1 VSAENYSYV
10 RTDKDSKWRI
20 GYANLFR
27 EYQIENV
34 PEDLQVWDLKVDG
47 KGRIWL
53 ATDHEGLLVV
63 DLKNHEMRQFLNNKF
78 DESSISENT
87 LRNIY
92 MDSHGLAWIG
102 SFKNGVNM
110 YREASAS
117 MINLELGDINAVSED
132 RFGNYWLGTN
142 DRGILVYNPKRQEIV
157 AHYTKENSPMWGN
170 IMVGTCRASDGSIW
184 FGGYNSGLT
193 RCIPKNDNGEA
204 TIINYHY
211 TGESGGIATDNV
223 WSVTEDKWHRIWL
236 GTLGSGIQM
245 LDLKTGK
252 FRTWDTSNTKINANY
267 VTSASWIKK
276 GWLMMGTSWYW
287 CFVNPVTGKLCPR
300 ELPGYE
306 LFPVQSGNTVSVMED
321 SRGII
326 WQGSFCGV
334 IAFDQQRKTTRLLDM
349 QDGLLGSSV
358 CSIIEDQQHHIWI
371 VTDHGVSKVVPH
383 QQEDGSWQFNISSYN
398 DRDGLQK
405 AVYNQRSTCL
415 THDGKI
421 LIGGQGGL
429 DIINTKLMTDVK
441 SKERP
446 IFSGLQL
453 FDADVPV
460 GREIDGRII
469 LDEALEKCREITLN
483 FNDQFTILLASDAG
497 IVNNG
502 KRFVYKLE
510 GFNDN
515 WVKTS
520 ENNPTITYNS
530 LRDGDYTLC
539 VRMLND
545 DGSIGE
551 EEAQLE
557 ITILPAFW
565 RRRWA
570 FLLYVIAVAGIALL
584 WRRWYMKR
592 QDRRME
598 TETIRRELEKK
609 QWINEQRLQLKK
621 EFAEKSSAA
630 SHSDEVS
637 ADNSVVARRH
647 LGDIVSFLRQ
657 FCEDYVPQDKS
668 KRVKV
673 NFFSPMP
680 ELETEYDANLLAE
693 ALQILFNNS
702 VLFAHDDCIIS
713 VGVTCQQDG
722 QVQMQV
728 ADNGIGIKDEYKAH
742 AFDSMTN
749 DEGIG
754 LDRVKAVIDAHE
766 GTIRIQDNPGGGTIF
781 VITLPKAE
789 EIEEAVVLDD

>member
-1 VSAENYSYV
+1 
-10 RTDKDSKWRI
+10 
-20 GYANLFR
+20 
-27 EYQIENV
+27 
-34 PEDLQVWDLKVDG
+34 
-47 KGRIWL
+47 
-53 ATDHEGLLVV
+53 
-63 DLKNHEMRQFLNNKF
+63 
-78 DESSISENT
+78 
-87 LRNIY
+87 
-92 MDSHGLAWIG
+92 MD
-102 SFKNGVNM
+102 
-110 YREASAS
+110 
-117 MINLELGDINAVSED
+117 
-132 RFGNYWLGTN
+132 
-142 DRGILVYNPKRQEIV
+142 
-157 AHYTKENSPMWGN
+157 
-170 IMVGTCRASDGSIW
+170 CR
-184 FGGYNSGLT
+184 
-193 RCIPKNDNGEA
+193 R
-204 TIINYHY
+204 
-211 TGESGGIATDNV
+211 
-223 WSVTEDKWHRIWL
+223 
-236 GTLGSGIQM
+236 
-245 LDLKTGK
+245 
-252 FRTWDTSNTKINANY
+252 
-267 VTSASWIKK
+267 
-276 GWLMMGTSWYW
+276 
-287 CFVNPVTGKLCPR
+287 
-300 ELPGYE
+300 
-306 LFPVQSGNTVSVMED
+306 
-321 SRGII
+321 
-326 WQGSFCGV
+326 
-334 IAFDQQRKTTRLLDM
+334 
-349 QDGLLGSSV
+349 
-358 CSIIEDQQHHIWI
+358 
-371 VTDHGVSKVVPH
+371 
-383 QQEDGSWQFNISSYN
+383 
-398 DRDGLQK
+398 
-405 AVYNQRSTCL
+405 
-415 THDGKI
+415 
-421 LIGGQGGL
+421 GGQGGL

-469 LDEALEKCREITLN
+469 LDEALEECREITLN

-551 EEAQLE
+551 EETQLE

>member
-1 VSAENYSYV
+1 
-10 RTDKDSKWRI
+10 
-20 GYANLFR
+20 
-27 EYQIENV
+27 
-34 PEDLQVWDLKVDG
+34 
-47 KGRIWL
+47 
-53 ATDHEGLLVV
+53 
-63 DLKNHEMRQFLNNKF
+63 
-78 DESSISENT
+78 
-87 LRNIY
+87 
-92 MDSHGLAWIG
+92 
-102 SFKNGVNM
+102 
-110 YREASAS
+110 
-117 MINLELGDINAVSED
+117 
-132 RFGNYWLGTN
+132 
-142 DRGILVYNPKRQEIV
+142 
-157 AHYTKENSPMWGN
+157 
-170 IMVGTCRASDGSIW
+170 
-184 FGGYNSGLT
+184 
-193 RCIPKNDNGEA
+193 
-204 TIINYHY
+204 
-211 TGESGGIATDNV
+211 
-223 WSVTEDKWHRIWL
+223 
-236 GTLGSGIQM
+236 M